1 MVLTVTLNPSVD
13 IGYNLEQL
21 HLDTVN
27 RVSHISK
34 TAGGKGI
41 NVARVLKQL
50 EIEVSA
56 TGFIGGSLGMF
67 IKEQLNGIGIGQQ
80 FVDITGETRNCI
92 AILHDGKQTEILEG
106 GPEISENEASQ
117 FLSHYESIMK
127 ETDIVTISGS
137 LPKGLKDNFYEKMVE
152 IASLYDTPVLLDAS
166 GKALEAALESS
177 DKPFL
182 IKPNQEELA
191 ALIGKALVTD
201 SEIIAALQTNP
212 LFEGIPW
219 VVITLGSKGAVI
231 KKDNKIFRADIPKM
245 QAVNPVGSGD
255 SVIAGFAAGLS
266 RQLGDEELI
275 KMAMATGVLNAL
287 EERTGYINPEKLD
300 WCMKQIVVESI

>member
-56 TGFIGGSLGMF
+56 TGLIGGSLGKF

-117 FLSHYESIMK
+117 FLFHYESIMK

-191 ALIGKALVTD
+191 ALIGKALVTE

-231 KKDNKIFRADIPKM
+231 KKDNKFFRADIPKM

-300 WCMKQIVVESI
+300 WCMKQIVVETI